1 MKESDKTMWLLKA
14 LIYIQIAF
22 VALLV
27 LVLAFAQAV
36 GAQLSLS
43 DALGVFGGAVII
55 ELIVFGALGLFDHL
69 RILSGG
75 FLAAAEVRGAYKSGT
90 PKHDRRAVDIAGEDR
105 ETLYESDCSEGYEND
120 R

>member
-1 MKESDKTMWLLKA
+1 MRESDKMMWLLKA
-14 LIYIQIAF
+14 LVYIQVAF

-43 DALGVFGGAVII
+43 DALGVFGGAVIV
-55 ELIVFGALGLFDHL
+55 ELVVFGVLWLFDHL
-69 RILSGG
+69 KILSGG
-75 FLAAAEVRGAYKSGT
+75 FLAAADIRGAYKPVT

-105 ETLYESDCSEGYEND
+105 ETLYGNDCSEDCEND